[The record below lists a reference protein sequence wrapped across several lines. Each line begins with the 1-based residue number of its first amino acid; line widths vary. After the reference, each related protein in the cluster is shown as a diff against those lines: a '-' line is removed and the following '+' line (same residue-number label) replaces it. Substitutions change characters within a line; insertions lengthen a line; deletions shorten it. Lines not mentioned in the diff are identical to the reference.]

1 MLGPKPR
8 RHGRNPPNL
17 TTETGPG
24 TALTLNRSTFG
35 AKRLRRQAKGGIC
48 RQPLP
53 RGKGFGDG
61 VTVNRRSPPI
71 PERES
76 PAEAGLNR
84 VYVIV
89 NNYRTYFDD
98 FREVYLRGIQI
109 DIE

>member
-1 MLGPKPR
+1 M
-8 RHGRNPPNL
+8 
-17 TTETGPG
+17 
-24 TALTLNRSTFG
+24 SITF
-35 AKRLRRQAKGGIC
+35 
-48 RQPLP
+48 
-53 RGKGFGDG
+53 
-61 VTVNRRSPPI
+61 
-71 PERES
+71 PEREN